1 MNNILDIF
9 YAARVMGD
17 LTFWGVLSDHYE
29 EIFPRCN
36 ENTLREYALTFNHSI
51 LPELGNIPIAEC
63 TDEKLDSTLE
73 KLQSKKEYAPG
84 TVERFGYLMRSVV
97 GFAVKMGYCAD
108 TLFGTPLV
116 NEKKASKDELMSN
129 ELQQN
134 RKSLSPSE
142 EVQVLDKL
150 LVPVEKTSGTN
161 VGLLCMLALGLRN
174 HEACGLT
181 FEAIRKL
188 KEGSDIYVAWIYES
202 TAGKTSNLQTSGKT
216 RNMARKIPLYP
227 SFAEYLL
234 DLKAYRQRQ
243 IDQGEIV
250 LEEGESLDT
259 LPIVWKKS
267 NFKQHCTSDLLTTAG
282 RALLFDIDFEQDRIL
297 ALRNAATEKVEEE
310 AEEAE
315 EIAEMDDA
323 IEDESVSLKDPTAY
337 LLRRNFGTHLAILG
351 FSDEKIAYLMGHK
364 LEAEGLTRNMFSNE
378 DRLEEIFYSLNK
390 RPLFGS
396 DCDPE
401 SRATLSSSNQNI
413 ALSNVTD
420 AKVNVQSSS
429 EEITA
434 KLRLSAKEL
443 ATQTKVIFRKPSGA
457 PPIQLILD
465 KYPKPMNA
473 NGGPLSVNI
482 LKIYQEEYRI
492 AKGKKK
498 LFDRVL
504 SSGDEIPSSDGD
516 KVKQ

>member
-1 MNNILDIF
+1 MNNTLDKS

-17 LTFWGVLSDHYE
+17 LTFWGVLSDHYK

-36 ENTLREYALTFNHSI
+36 DKTLKEYANTFNHSI

-73 KLQSKKEYAPG
+73 KLQNKKEYAPG
-84 TVERFGYLMRSVV
+84 TVKRFEYLMEAVV
-97 GFAVKMGYCAD
+97 ACAVKMGYCAD

-116 NEKKASKDELMSN
+116 NAKKASKEELMSN

-134 RKSLSPSE
+134 RKSLSPNE
-142 EVQVLDKL
+142 EVQVLDNL

-202 TAGKTSNLQTSGKT
+202 TAGRTSNLQTSGKT

-234 DLKAYRQRQ
+234 ALKAYRQRQ

-297 ALRNAATEKVEEE
+297 ALRNAATEKVE
-310 AEEAE
+310 EEAE

-396 DCDPE
+396 NCDPE
-401 SRATLSSSNQNI
+401 SRATLSSSNQTI
-413 ALSNVTD
+413 ALSNVPD

-465 KYPKPMNA
+465 KYPKPMNT
-473 NGGPLSVNI
+473 NGGALSVNI
-482 LKIYQEEYRI
+482 LRMYQETYRT

-504 SSGDEIPSSDGD
+504 SSDDETPSSDGNN
-516 KVKQ
+516 